1 MSQIIPLQ
9 AVPSQGPIQVVL
21 NGQSCQL
28 NVYQKAQVGGSPR
41 VYLDLQCNGYWVQ
54 QGKLCLNNVL
64 IVRHAYLG
72 FMGDLVFLDTQGAT
86 DPRYTGFNPN
96 QSQARYLLLY
106 LYPSELPEGL
116 S

>member
-1 MSQIIPLQ
+1 MSQIVPLQ

-28 NVYQKAQVGGSPR
+28 SVWQKGSGASAA
-41 VYLDLQCNGYWVQ
+41 VYLDLQANGAWIQ
-54 QGKLCLNNVL
+54 QAKLCLNNVL

-72 FMGDLVFLDTQGAT
+72 FLGDLVFTDTQGLT
-86 DPRYTGFNPN
+86 DPVYTGFNPN

-106 LYPSELPEGL
+106 LAPAELPKGL